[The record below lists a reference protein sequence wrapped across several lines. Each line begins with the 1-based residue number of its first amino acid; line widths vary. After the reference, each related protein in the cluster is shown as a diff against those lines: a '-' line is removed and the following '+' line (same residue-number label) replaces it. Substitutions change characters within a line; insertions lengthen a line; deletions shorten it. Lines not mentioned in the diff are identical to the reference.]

1 MKFQV
6 KRKGLFSIGELATV
20 FHVTPGTI
28 RHYESLGLLKP
39 SFVDPETNYRFYE
52 FSRLE
57 VLHTIRYLRSLGMT
71 LEAIGEFLRDRN
83 VSGILELLEAQKR
96 SLHEAQKMEI
106 AAKQRELKITKR
118 KLERRIQSIKDALGS
133 PIDEIQLVTLDKQ
146 KFLLLETKLV
156 NPDNDDLEMAVQE
169 LEKNQKDSLV
179 FLGKVG
185 LGISKNHLKEGSL
198 ETYDFVFLM
207 LDKEDSFSGKVLTTP
222 PQLGVV
228 TRFKGLHKEA
238 PAAYTKLLEF
248 ISANNLEIT
257 DFSRE
262 ITLID
267 SGFTSDQNL
276 YVTEIQ
282 IPVRQKN
289 E

>member
-83 VSGILELLEAQKR
+83 VSGILELL
-96 SLHEAQKMEI
+96 EAQKMEI

-282 IPVRQKN
+282 IPVGQKN

>member
-71 LEAIGEFLRDRN
+71 LEAIGRISKGSQRFKGYLN
-83 VSGILELLEAQKR
+83 FSKLK
-96 SLHEAQKMEI
+96 KMEI

-169 LEKNQKDSLV
+169 LEKIKKTHW
-179 FLGKVG
+179 F
-185 LGISKNHLKEGSL
+185 
-198 ETYDFVFLM
+198 F
-207 LDKEDSFSGKVLTTP
+207 
-222 PQLGVV
+222 
-228 TRFKGLHKEA
+228 
-238 PAAYTKLLEF
+238 
-248 ISANNLEIT
+248 
-257 DFSRE
+257 
-262 ITLID
+262 
-267 SGFTSDQNL
+267 
-276 YVTEIQ
+276 
-282 IPVRQKN
+282 
-289 E
+289 

>member
-83 VSGILELLEAQKR
+83 VSGI
-96 SLHEAQKMEI
+96 I

-198 ETYDFVFLM
+198 ETYDFVF
-207 LDKEDSFSGKVLTTP
+207 
-222 PQLGVV
+222 
-228 TRFKGLHKEA
+228 
-238 PAAYTKLLEF
+238 
-248 ISANNLEIT
+248 
-257 DFSRE
+257 
-262 ITLID
+262 
-267 SGFTSDQNL
+267 
-276 YVTEIQ
+276 
-282 IPVRQKN
+282 
-289 E
+289 

>member
-28 RHYESLGLLKP
+28 RHYESLDLLKP

-83 VSGILELLEAQKR
+83 VSGILELLEAQK
-96 SLHEAQKMEI
+96 MEI

-118 KLERRIQSIKDALGS
+118 KLERRIQSIKDALSS

-156 NPDNDDLEMAVQE
+156 NPDNDDLEIAVQE

-276 YVTEIQ
+276 YMTEIQ

>member
-83 VSGILELLEAQKR
+83 VSGILELLEAQK
-96 SLHEAQKMEI
+96 MEI

-118 KLERRIQSIKDALGS
+118 KLERRIQSIKDALSS

-179 FLGKVG
+179 FLG
-185 LGISKNHLKEGSL
+185 KEGSL

>member
-1 MKFQV
+1 M
-6 KRKGLFSIGELATV
+6 S
-20 FHVTPGTI
+20 
-28 RHYESLGLLKP
+28 
-39 SFVDPETNYRFYE
+39 
-52 FSRLE
+52 
-57 VLHTIRYLRSLGMT
+57 
-71 LEAIGEFLRDRN
+71 
-83 VSGILELLEAQKR
+83 
-96 SLHEAQKMEI
+96 
-106 AAKQRELKITKR
+106 
-118 KLERRIQSIKDALGS
+118 
-133 PIDEIQLVTLDKQ
+133 
-146 KFLLLETKLV
+146 
-156 NPDNDDLEMAVQE
+156 
-169 LEKNQKDSLV
+169 
-179 FLGKVG
+179 
-185 LGISKNHLKEGSL
+185 
-198 ETYDFVFLM
+198 
-207 LDKEDSFSGKVLTTP
+207 
-222 PQLGVV
+222 QLGVV

>member
-83 VSGILELLEAQKR
+83 VSGILELLEAQK
-96 SLHEAQKMEI
+96 MEI

-118 KLERRIQSIKDALGS
+118 KLERRIQSIKDALSS

-228 TRFKGLHKEA
+228 TRFKGL
-238 PAAYTKLLEF
+238 P
-248 ISANNLEIT
+248 S
-257 DFSRE
+257 
-262 ITLID
+262 LIVIF
-267 SGFTSDQNL
+267 GPKPG
-276 YVTEIQ
+276 Q
-282 IPVRQKN
+282 I
-289 E
+289 